1 MWCDLLFCY
10 FYEVDECE
18 QERDGECYSRIAGG
32 SVQIYKK
39 DKKKFDASFHLENFP
54 RRLIYFTPQEYGKQ
68 WNIRTRMTTTVLSA
82 GIFLC
87 DW

>member
-1 MWCDLLFCY
+1 MNASKKETVNATVELLVEACRY
-10 FYEVDECE
+10 
-18 QERDGECYSRIAGG
+18 I
-32 SVQIYKK
+32 KK
-39 DKKKFDASFHLENFP
+39 IKKKIDASFHLENFP